1 MIDNREEKP
10 VRTKNLFYILILSF
24 ALIIFPVFAQPKL
37 MRGLPDGAIARL
49 GKGGINVIQFSPD
62 GTLLAVGTD
71 VGVRLYNVTTKEEI
85 TLPNRI
91 VAQISTIAF
100 SKDGR
105 ILACAGYFNP
115 IIQLWDVESRM
126 ELPSIPSSKPRTYM
140 HLEHFPIYS
149 RIALT
154 FSEKGNTLIG
164 VDNEGLFTYWDI
176 NSQKIE
182 SEQQE
187 YSIFRLMVSALSQ
200 DGRVF
205 ITGSETGEISLW
217 DTQTGNRDAII
228 KGHKPLFKSSKR
240 DPSIRTLAFS
250 PDGKTYASGSKD
262 MTVRIWD
269 TERRKRKATLK
280 GHKAWVTAIAFSH
293 NGEYVTSGD
302 SNGEI
307 RIWDTRRKRLKT
319 KLDGHTNSII
329 TLAFSPDGKTYASG
343 SADGTIKLWDTNTWK
358 EPVTLDTDYTEWVR
372 SVAFSP
378 DNTTVSTAMYNN
390 TVQKYDV
397 HTGDLLSNFTTANQK
412 TTYAVALSPDATLLA
427 CHPVQGNV
435 VFNTK
440 QKWQTEYKYQGHEKI
455 QLWDMVTGKELPTI
469 MHAFGRMLFTPDS
482 NYISCSSS
490 EGVKYWVAWNR
501 SGTYTHGSGDG
512 IYLWNVRTGDK
523 IYHLQQTDLYES
535 KPMAMSPDGV
545 KLVTPGKKSWHGPLI
560 WNVEKTDKPLKLPK
574 GAEAAAFSPDGAILA
589 TIYSFDI
596 HLWDTETGE
605 VLRKIRPTQQ
615 NAVQGTSIT
624 FSPEGSMLLVSKVEP
639 VMSFPSDFI
648 EIIDVVS
655 GKTLRSLPGH
665 TEPIETLVFSHDG
678 KILASG
684 SEDGTVLLWDW
695 KEILAKIKPDDR

>member
-1 MIDNREEKP
+1 MIDNGEKKP
-10 VRTKNLFYILILSF
+10 VRRKNLFYILILSF
-24 ALIIFPVFAQPKL
+24 TLIIFPVFAQPKL
-37 MRGLPDGAIARL
+37 IRGLPDGAIARL

-71 VGVRLYNVTTKEEI
+71 VGVRLYNVTTREEI
-85 TLPNRI
+85 SLPNRI
-91 VAQISTIAF
+91 VGQINTIAF

-105 ILACAGYFNP
+105 ILACSGYFNP
-115 IIQLWDVESRM
+115 IIQLWDVEFRM
-126 ELPSIPSSKPRTYM
+126 ELPSIPSSKPKTYM
-140 HLEHFPIYS
+140 YLEHFPIYS
-149 RIALT
+149 RIALA
-154 FSEKGNTLIG
+154 FSENGSTLIG

-217 DTQTGNRDAII
+217 DTQTGSRDAII

-250 PDGKTYASGSKD
+250 QDGSTFASGSKD
-262 MTVRIWD
+262 KTVRIWD

-343 SADGTIKLWDTNTWK
+343 SADGTIKLWNTNTWK

-372 SVAFSP
+372 SVAFSS
-378 DNTTVSTAMYNN
+378 DNTTVSTAMFNN
-390 TVQKYDV
+390 TVQIYDV
-397 HTGDLLSNFTTANQK
+397 NTGNKLKVFTDANQNL
-412 TTYAVALSPDATLLA
+412 THSVTLSPDAKLLA
-427 CHPVQGNV
+427 CHPVQGNI
-435 VFNTK
+435 VFNAK
-440 QKWQTEYKYQGHEKI
+440 QKWHTEFHYEGHEKI
-455 QLWDMVTGKELPTI
+455 QIWDLEVAQELPPLI
-469 MHAFGRMLFTPDS
+469 NAYNNIVFSPDS
-482 NYISCSSS
+482 ETIACGSS
-490 EGVKYWVAWNR
+490 EGIKIWWSGVP
-501 SGTYTHGSGDG
+501 SGTYRHGGDG
-512 IYLWNVRTGDK
+512 IDIWNVRIGRRTRHIPSIDDA
-523 IYHLQQTDLYES
+523 I
-535 KPMAMSPDGV
+535 AFSPDGT
-545 KLVTPGKKSWHGPLI
+545 KLVTEGDSSFEALLWD
-560 WNVEKTDKPLKLPK
+560 VELSDIHLTINERVD
-574 GAEAAAFSPDGAILA
+574 AAAFSPHGTILA
-589 TIYSFDI
+589 TKERIGSDI

-605 VLRKIRPTQQ
+605 MLRKIHPRGP
-615 NAVQGTSIT
+615 NAVEGTTIT

-639 VMSFPSDFI
+639 VMAFPSDFI

-665 TEPIETLVFSHDG
+665 TEPIEALVFSHDG

-695 KEILAKIKPDDR
+695 KKILAKIKPDDR